1 MKEIF
6 EGLHSDLNRPR
17 LLCTLFSVNTIND
30 LKLPNA
36 TIPKDLSIKDKVLLF
51 YEFEQAHSG
60 NWIYRPTLPPKR
72 NSHNDPP
79 YNSRVLPEILL
90 FYLCSYCLLITEER
104 KLIERINTTEK
115 TIKKL
120 RKIFHKL
127 SLSPVHDISPKK
139 VEEDLDKYLKINN
152 DCTITLELIKSI
164 KEQITDKSSLLQPQ
178 SACLADL
185 LVSFTQIH
193 DELELHYDNHH
204 DQIQAKYS
212 LHTPSL
218 SQIYDWLDKE
228 AQSHSTLTFSNVNS
242 QLSTLLQ
249 DTSHPLSFCYVFSL
263 TELYLFR
270 KLLNKNFNCSYRLSP
285 LVHFYTILYLSSN
298 IEAWK
303 QTTTISRIFF
313 ANFKALLP
321 FFPQT
326 NNAYI
331 RSAFEAID
339 YAFRRKALFDSSGN
353 LYHYFRDPLYVRRF
367 GRSLKKYINGEIKVG
382 NTYIQRSH
390 KELAY
395 ALGISR
401 AALTDIINN
410 KNKSID
416 PDTFLAALSLGI
428 PDLFLMGRE
437 RKMGMQSNGLRR
449 AVIHVPPSEK

>member
-17 LLCTLFSVNTIND
+17 LLCTFFSVNTIND

-178 SACLADL
+178 SACSADL

-249 DTSHPLSFCYVFSL
+249 DTSYPLSFCYVFSL

-270 KLLNKNFNCSYRLSP
+270 KLLTRISTAHIGFRRSCIS
-285 LVHFYTILYLSSN
+285 ILFS
-298 IEAWK
+298 
-303 QTTTISRIFF
+303 T
-313 ANFKALLP
+313 
-321 FFPQT
+321 FPQT
-326 NNAYI
+326 LKPG
-331 RSAFEAID
+331 S
-339 YAFRRKALFDSSGN
+339 KPL
-353 LYHYFRDPLYVRRF
+353 LYPEFHSQISKNYYPF
-367 GRSLKKYINGEIKVG
+367 SLKQI
-382 NTYIQRSH
+382 T
-390 KELAY
+390 
-395 ALGISR
+395 
-401 AALTDIINN
+401 LT
-410 KNKSID
+410 
-416 PDTFLAALSLGI
+416 F
-428 PDLFLMGRE
+428 
-437 RKMGMQSNGLRR
+437 
-449 AVIHVPPSEK
+449 VPPLKQSTTLFVAKPYLTQAETCITTFATLFM